1 MAKGN
6 HMKTKIL
13 GLLTVGLL
21 AVTCRLSSVHF
32 KLGEWPSP
40 DGLMKL
46 SS

>member
-1 MAKGN
+1 MDRPTGVGGIGMAKGD

-21 AVTCRLSSVHF
+21 A
-32 KLGEWPSP
+32 P